1 MSVSRTGTAALFG
14 SVAITVLFL
23 DLVTKYLIGN
33 FMQLGTRVEL
43 VPGLL
48 DLVHARN
55 PGAAFGLMSRSPW
68 EFRSVFLV
76 AVSVAA
82 LIVILWLVVSAGGN
96 SRLLVAG
103 YGFFFG
109 GALGNLVDRVR
120 HGEVIDFLDFY
131 LGSFHWPAFNVADS
145 ALCVGAGLFVLQL
158 ILEKRKSEPH
168 PRPHS

>member
-1 MSVSRTGTAALFG
+1 MSVSRLGTTVLFG
-14 SVAITVLFL
+14 AIAITVLVL
-23 DLVTKYLIGN
+23 DQVTKYLVSN
-33 FMQLGTRVEL
+33 YVELGRRVEM

-76 AVSVAA
+76 VISVVA
-82 LIVILWLVVSAGGN
+82 LMVILWLVFSAGEN
-96 SRLLVAG
+96 SGLLTAG

-120 HGEVIDFLDFY
+120 LGEVIDFLDFY
-131 LGSFHWPAFNVADS
+131 SGSLHWPAFNVADS
-145 ALCVGAGLFVLQL
+145 ALCVGAGLFALQL
-158 ILEKRKSEPH
+158 ILERKKK
-168 PRPHS
+168 